1 MNDSVPLLVALCKRA
16 SGTAAFVQR
25 CHWEWRLSFFFLKK
39 NLEFALD
46 FVASWKNSTPIGVFQ
61 FFLRKKTEN

>member
-1 MNDSVPLLVALCKRA
+1 MNDSVSLLVALCKRA

-39 NLEFALD
+39 IEFELD
-46 FVASWKNSTPIGVFQ
+46 FVANGKNSHWRISVF
-61 FFLRKKTEN
+61 FKKKKTEN